1 MGFPKTGVP
10 AKRKVVSVK
19 ATAVPP
25 KGVAIATTS
34 VGCGSAGR
42 MVSGPRGRKD
52 LLVAANRKSCDFVAR
67 GKVPRDT
74 LRGRRHNMLGIF
86 LFARGHCL
94 TARSR
99 PYVS

>member
-1 MGFPKTGVP
+1 
-10 AKRKVVSVK
+10 
-19 ATAVPP
+19 
-25 KGVAIATTS
+25 
-34 VGCGSAGR
+34 

-86 LFARGHCL
+86 LFARGI
-94 TARSR
+94 A
-99 PYVS
+99 